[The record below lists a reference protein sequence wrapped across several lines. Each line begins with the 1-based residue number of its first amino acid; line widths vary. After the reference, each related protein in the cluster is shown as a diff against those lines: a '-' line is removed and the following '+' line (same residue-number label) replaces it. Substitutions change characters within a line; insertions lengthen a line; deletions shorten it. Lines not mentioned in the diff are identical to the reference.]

1 MPRARSPVPPA
12 SLSCLAREKILILD
26 GAMGTM
32 IQQLGF
38 SEAEFRG
45 QPFQSHPS
53 ALLGCNDLLSW
64 TQPAAIQEIHRAF
77 LDAGADILS
86 TNTFNANR
94 ISLADYGL
102 SESVRQI
109 NLAAVACAR
118 QAIAARRSDGRPR
131 FVAGSIGPTNRTAS
145 LSPDVNDPGYR
156 AVTFSDLV
164 AAYAGQI
171 DALLAGGVDLL
182 LPETTFDTLN
192 LKACLFA
199 IEECF
204 ERLGRRVP
212 VIASVTITDR
222 SGRTLSGQTLAAF
235 CASIG
240 HADLFAVAI
249 NCALGPELMRPHVEE
264 LAAICPTRT
273 GCYPNAGLPN
283 EFGQYEETPEQMAAV
298 LGQFAASGW
307 LNLVGGCCG
316 TTPEHIR
323 AIARAVSAHPPRKLP
338 HLPPEAR
345 YSGLEPLVLTPESN
359 FTMIGERT
367 NVSGSRKFARLI
379 REENYAEAVSI
390 ARQQVEGGANII
402 DVNLDDGLI
411 DGEAAMTRFLN
422 LVAAEPDIARVPVM
436 IDSSRWSV
444 LEAGLRCVQGK
455 PIANSISLKEG
466 EEEFLRH
473 ARLLRRYGAACV
485 VMLFDEEGQAVTVEH
500 KVRIARRAYH
510 LLTEKVGMPPEDI
523 IFDPNILAVA
533 TGIAEHNRYAVNFI
547 EAVRQIKQLFPG
559 VRLSGGVSNISFA
572 FRGNEPVRRAM
583 HAAFLYHAIR
593 AGSTWRSSM
602 PASWT
607 SMKRFRPNCSS
618 ASRTC

>member
-1 MPRARSPVPPA
+1 MDNVSPADARAQFPRSAGELER
-12 SLSCLAREKILILD
+12 LAREKILILD

-45 QPFQSHPS
+45 QPFESHPS
-53 ALLGCNDLLSW
+53 ARFGCNDLLSW
-64 TQPAAIQEIHRAF
+64 TQPAAIQEIHHGF

-102 SESVRQI
+102 TASVRQI

-199 IEECF
+199 VEECF

-264 LAAICPTRT
+264 LAAICSNPNGLLPERRPAQRVWPIRGDPGADGGRTRPVRRIRLAEPR
-273 GCYPNAGLPN
+273 GRLLRDHAG
-283 EFGQYEETPEQMAAV
+283 
-298 LGQFAASGW
+298 
-307 LNLVGGCCG
+307 
-316 TTPEHIR
+316 
-323 AIARAVSAHPPRKLP
+323 AHPGDRPGRFGAP
-338 HLPPEAR
+338 AAQASHLPPEAR

-500 KVRIARRAYH
+500 KVRIARH
-510 LLTEKVGMPPEDI
+510 T
-523 IFDPNILAVA
+523 
-533 TGIAEHNRYAVNFI
+533 
-547 EAVRQIKQLFPG
+547 
-559 VRLSGGVSNISFA
+559 
-572 FRGNEPVRRAM
+572 
-583 HAAFLYHAIR
+583 
-593 AGSTWRSSM
+593 
-602 PASWT
+602 
-607 SMKRFRPNCSS
+607 
-618 ASRTC
+618 TC